1 MGRKTFAKNRES
13 EERQGTENIII
24 EKRLQGKS
32 SCSVWGIA
40 RGAQEDRHAPC
51 SGFLTFQKR
60 EALLD
65 MDHACFTHCCGPT
78 TCHEDWHVVYAR

>member
-1 MGRKTFAKNRES
+1 VGRKTFAKKRKS

-40 RGAQEDRHAPC
+40 RGAQEDRHARC

-60 EALLD
+60 KALLD
-65 MDHACFTHCCGPT
+65 MDHACFTHC
-78 TCHEDWHVVYAR
+78 